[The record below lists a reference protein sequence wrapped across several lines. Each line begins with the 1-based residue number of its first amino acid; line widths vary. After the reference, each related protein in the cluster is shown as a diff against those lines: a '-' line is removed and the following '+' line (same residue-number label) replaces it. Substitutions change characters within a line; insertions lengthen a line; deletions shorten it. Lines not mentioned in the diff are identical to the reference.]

1 MRTRV
6 EKKNNHIVIIYELE
20 DFDKDIIELVEQLKA
35 RRYRKPL
42 KVLVEL

>member
-1 MRTRV
+1 MRRGV
-6 EKKNNHIVIIYELE
+6 EKHGDRIVIIYELE